1 MRRVNSGGW
10 ASGRRR
16 VGFVLADV
24 VLIGAALTL
33 AFALRFD
40 GRIPARYVPLLLW
53 ALPVT
58 VGVKV
63 PILAWFGLY
72 RFSWRHVGLGDALGV
87 SVAAALGSAGLA
99 AALSLLQGIH
109 VFGAIPRSVLGID
122 FALCLI
128 GLNAIRLAKRAAI
141 HAVGRRR
148 ELGNPAAQR
157 ALIVGAGDAG
167 SRLARSL
174 LDEPGQPYRLLG
186 FIDDDPRKRGIR
198 IHRLEVLGTRRELP
212 EIVPRLGVTTLLI
225 AVPSAGGAFVR
236 ETMEI
241 ARRLALADVR
251 ILPPLSELYA
261 GAVRSAELRD
271 VRPDDMLRRSPV
283 TIDSA
288 EIEAFVR
295 GRSVLVTGAAGS
307 IGSELCRQVLRF
319 GAGAVACVDIDETGL
334 FDLERDLSG
343 RFPSRDVRY
352 RIGDVRDE
360 RRMSSVFALDAPQIV
375 FHAAAYKHV
384 PLMETHPAEAVKTNV
399 LGTRNVVEAACSAGC
414 EAFVLISTDK
424 AVRPTSVMGASK
436 RVAEMIVRERALGS
450 TTRCMAVRFGN
461 VLGSRGSVLP
471 VFVDQIRRRAAVTI
485 TDPEMRRYFM
495 ITAEAVLLVLQAAA
509 MGKGGEVF
517 VLDMGEP
524 IRIVDMARDLIRFH
538 GLEPDVDIPIVYT
551 GTRPGEKLFEEIL
564 TAEEGTTATRHEKI
578 LVARGRPPL
587 DDGFD
592 ERLQGLFDI
601 AGTGDPD
608 AIRQALQ
615 SLVPTYTPPEPTKG
629 SGLYS

>member
-1 MRRVNSGGW
+1 MSRIDHRGRGAGW
-10 ASGRRR
+10 RRR
-16 VGFVLADV
+16 AGFVLADI
-24 VLIGAALTL
+24 VLICGSLALG
-33 AFALRFD
+33 FALRFD
-40 GRIPARYVPLLLW
+40 GRVPARYVPLLLW

-72 RFSWRHVGLGDALGV
+72 RFSWKHVGLGEALGV
-87 SVAAALGSAGLA
+87 SVAAALGSAGLV

-109 VFGAIPRSVLGID
+109 MFGAIPRSVLGID

-128 GLNAIRLAKRAAI
+128 GLNAVRLAKRAAI
-141 HAVGRRR
+141 HAVGRRKGPR
-148 ELGNPAAQR
+148 DPSAR
-157 ALIVGAGDAG
+157 PTLIVGAGDAG
-167 SRLARSL
+167 SLLARSL
-174 LDEPGQPYRLLG
+174 IDEPGHPYRLLG

-198 IHRLEVLGTRRELP
+198 IHGLEVLGSRKELP
-212 EIVPRLGVTTLLI
+212 EIVPRLGASTLLI
-225 AVPSAGGAFVR
+225 AVPSAGGGFVR

-241 ARRLALADVR
+241 ARGLALTDVR
-251 ILPPLSELYA
+251 ILPPPSELYA
-261 GAVRSAELRD
+261 GAVRPTELRD

-283 TIDSA
+283 TIGSA

-307 IGSELCRQVLRF
+307 IGSEISRQLLRF
-319 GAGAVACVDIDETGL
+319 GAAVVACVDIDETGL
-334 FDLERDLSG
+334 FDLERDLSD

-360 RRMSSVFALDAPQIV
+360 RRMGSIFALDAPQIV

-384 PLMETHPAEAVKTNV
+384 PLMEAHPAEAVRTNV
-399 LGTRNVVEAACSAGC
+399 LGTRNVVEAALIAGC

-436 RVAEMIVRERALGS
+436 RVAEMVVRQRALRGA
-450 TTRCMAVRFGN
+450 TRCMAVRFGN

-471 VFVDQIRRRAAVTI
+471 IFLDQIRRRSAVTI

-495 ITAEAVLLVLQAAA
+495 VTAEAVLLVLQAAA

-551 GTRPGEKLFEEIL
+551 GTRPGEKLSEEIL
-564 TAEEGTTATRHEKI
+564 TAEEGTDATAHERI
-578 LVARGRPPL
+578 WIARPPADVGARFESKVEQL
-587 DDGFD
+587 
-592 ERLQGLFDI
+592 I
-601 AGTGDPD
+601 AAAEAADPESITAAFQD
-608 AIRQALQ
+608 LI
-615 SLVPTYTPPEPTKG
+615 PTYTQTDRAPQVH
-629 SGLYS
+629 